1 MTHRIVLPCGGLC
14 LPLLTPTVL
23 PCSLLLFCSPSP
35 VLSLISFAQYCSPPT
50 LPLSFLHLT
59 AFLSFQCYSLN
70 SPLTF
75 LPLIISSSLYFL
87 SSQSQRLLPAPDHC
101 RGNLRCIVNTFR
113 VHCRE
118 SSRQSGCQCGND
130 YPSTRWKLP
139 PTLIYLKSPKPFTA
153 WQAGQVDNCGLF
165 SSMLNGTRKPDPDSH
180 YWNSLWLLKALRNA
194 AAFLFGSECL

>member
-35 VLSLISFAQYCSPPT
+35 VLSLISFAQYCSPPPHPPSVLSSPDSFSI
-50 LPLSFLHLT
+50 LPVLLFKLT
-59 AFLSFQCYSLN
+59 AHLPPLDHLLPSIFSLF
-70 SPLTF
+70 SVPE
-75 LPLIISSSLYFL
+75 I
-87 SSQSQRLLPAPDHC
+87 RPAPDHC

-118 SSRQSGCQCGND
+118 SSRQSSCQCGND
-130 YPSTRWKLP
+130 YPSTTWKLP

-165 SSMLNGTRKPDPDSH
+165 SSMLNGTRKPDTDSH
-180 YWNSLWLLKALRNA
+180 HWNNL
-194 AAFLFGSECL
+194 